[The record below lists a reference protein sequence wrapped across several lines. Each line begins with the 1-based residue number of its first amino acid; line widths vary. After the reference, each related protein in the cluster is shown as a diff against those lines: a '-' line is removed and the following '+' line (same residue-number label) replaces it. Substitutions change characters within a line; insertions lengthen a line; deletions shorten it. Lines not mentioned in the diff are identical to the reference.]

1 MYGKMAVTYTT
12 WNKKYEYIYISCL
25 LTRTCIYTNCTNDLN
40 EILNSNC
47 RLHRYIIFLCIEL
60 TTFSSI
66 YKTIAGNLPIVKL
79 YQRHATRYNPPPSLR
94 RRVRSAPSICVIQL
108 FTFPVVLIPFIR
120 HRKHRI
126 QEKRRPRASSYLGS
140 PTSSIP
146 LLRLRNSLL
155 RGKFKIKIYSSM
167 RV

>member
-1 MYGKMAVTYTT
+1 MYIMVYLGVNLSTLH
-12 WNKKYEYIYISCL
+12 NYIK
-25 LTRTCIYTNCTNDLN
+25 
-40 EILNSNC
+40 EILISSVYKMKAGNQPIIK
-47 RLHRYIIFLCIEL
+47 YIIDTLHP
-60 TTFSSI
+60 TTI
-66 YKTIAGNLPIVKL
+66 
-79 YQRHATRYNPPPSLR
+79 PS

-126 QEKRRPRASSYLGS
+126 QENRRPRASSYLGS

>member
-12 WNKKYEYIYISCL
+12 WNQKYEYIYISCL
-25 LTRTCIYTNCTNDLN
+25 LTWTFIYTNYQWLEWNFKFHSCKYVMLYSFYMHWND
-40 EILNSNC
+40 
-47 RLHRYIIFLCIEL
+47 YIFIDIQ
-60 TTFSSI
+60 
-66 YKTIAGNLPIVKL
+66 NLPIVKL
-79 YQRHATRYNPPPSLR
+79 YDHRHATHNNPPPFLR
-94 RRVRSAPSICVIQL
+94 RRVRSAPSICLIQP

-120 HRKHRI
+120 HKKHRI